1 MTVALSPTPLDEAA
15 LEHTAG
21 LVEELRGMLREPDAA
36 RPARLEAAVAQAR
49 TIVSTLSIA
58 LVSARDRTT

>member
-1 MTVALSPTPLDEAA
+1 MAPSPLDAAA

-21 LVEELRGMLREPDAA
+21 LVEELRGMLREPGAD
-36 RPARLEAAVAQAR
+36 RLASIEAAVAQAR

-58 LVSARDRTT
+58 LVSARDRTI